1 VAQCRTV
8 SCHGQRPHW
17 LMNPLLCCR
26 LLLEELYFATLECE
40 DEPRKK
46 KKGDLFTGAEVVLK
60 APIESQ
66 SSKEDKLAN

>member
-1 VAQCRTV
+1 
-8 SCHGQRPHW
+8 
-17 LMNPLLCCR
+17 MNPLLCCR